1 MTGQTGTITWVVL
14 ASGTNIQDNRYLTC
28 DRHMTEKWGK
38 MLSIYE
44 PQFPLLEI
52 GAKSYNK

>member
-28 DRHMTEKWGK
+28 DRHVTEKLGK

-52 GAKSYNK
+52 GAKS